1 MTLPSASVGI
11 DTFVAIAPRESAVTR
26 DGVSA
31 EPRTPT
37 TTDSFGVNPPAVSL
51 TDDPA
56 VTLSDDTIS
65 LTAKDRT
72 TAALGCVTVGLDVVV
87 GGTVVV
93 VAAAA
98 VVAVVATV
106 VEVVDVLDSV
116 VDGAGATG
124 VPATAFD
131 AGESPFAFTALMVTE

>member
-11 DTFVAIAPRESAVTR
+11 DTFVAIAPRESAVTC
-26 DGVSA
+26 DGVSV
-31 EPRTPT
+31 ELRTPT
-37 TTDSFGVNPPAVSL
+37 NTDSLGVNPPAVSL

-56 VTLSDDTIS
+56 VTLSDETIS

-93 VAAAA
+93 VAA